1 MSDTSAH
8 DAGAVTG
15 ADKGKPGAPTKNIVL
30 LSDGTGNAA
39 SRVWRTNIWRVFE
52 SLDLRSPK
60 QVAIYDDGVGTSSF
74 KPLAVLGGA
83 FGWGLKRN
91 VLDLYTFLCRNYEP
105 KARIYA
111 FGFSRGA
118 FTIRVVLG
126 LVKNQGLIRN
136 ISPSGVRLPESELQ
150 HLAVQAYRAY
160 RKERYHSV
168 LHVEAIFRGVR
179 DAFLRIWHAIRRMP
193 RYDREKNLQDVP
205 IHFVGLWDTVAAYG
219 LPIEEMTRGISQWLW
234 PLELPDRSF
243 NAADVHRARH
253 AIAIDDERTTFHPV
267 LWSETG
273 VQEVAP
279 DPAGK
284 RWIKDEK
291 LSQVWFSG
299 VHSNVGGGYPDDSL
313 ARVPLCWIMSEAARC
328 GLRLK
333 CTPDADPDA
342 ILSAKSAADKDGRL
356 YDSRQGLGGY
366 YRYGPRKIYDLCHTR
381 LSRREKDEVT
391 VDLPKIHESAFRRTF
406 NGAHA
411 YAPIGFPERYAVVL
425 DETGEIVSGEKNPFE
440 KPAQAA
446 ARAKAQERVWDLV
459 WARRVVYFATVAAS
473 LYLALFPIIHQTVK
487 SAEFE
492 TSLRPT
498 AHAIRVVGAFLPGFA
513 GWWIDAFASNPGK
526 FLIGAAAL
534 VVLMLLG
541 VYLGSRISDRM
552 RTIWQTIL
560 NQKSTPQAE
569 EPRGFVYNLR
579 TNRFYQFFIWANKR
593 HVLPLVSALVV
604 LYVLFAVI
612 NQATVGIA
620 DAAGAHCKEKGNAAP
635 VDHGPLKIVSGFPT
649 SDPCWS
655 TGLRLEEGG
664 RYRITVIEDQGAPWL
679 DKRFHAQARGFEI
692 GELDRVRDR
701 AFMFAVI
708 PWRRTLDRPWFRPIA
723 RIGAKGSDE
732 YPLDP
737 ETAPALNKPNA
748 DRVVAEFK
756 ARRNG
761 ELFLYVNDV
770 AFGWPIPFGLLYGNN
785 HGTGTVCIERLGR
798 PVTGTPAAPPQA
810 AADAATRRCEEP
822 PATRAGSPSRP

>member
-1 MSDTSAH
+1 MADTALASTRPPT
-8 DAGAVTG
+8 DE
-15 ADKGKPGAPTKNIVL
+15 DKLKNIVL

-39 SRVWRTNIWRVFE
+39 SRVWRTNVWRVFE

-105 KARIYA
+105 DARIYA
-111 FGFSRGA
+111 LGFSRGA
-118 FTIRVVLG
+118 FTIRVLLG

-136 ISPSGVRLPESELQ
+136 TSPSGARLPESELQ
-150 HLAVQAYRAY
+150 HLATQAYRAY

-168 LHVEAIFRGVR
+168 LHVEALFRGAR
-179 DAFLRIWHAIRRMP
+179 DAFLRIWHAIRRVP
-193 RYDREKNLQDVP
+193 RYERSKNLRDVP

-219 LPIEEMTRGISQWLW
+219 LPVEEMTRGISQWLW

-243 NAADVHRARH
+243 NTTDIHRARH

-267 LWSETG
+267 LWSESG
-273 VQEVAP
+273 VPGPEP
-279 DPAGK
+279 DHAGR
-284 RWIKDEK
+284 RWTKDEK

-313 ARVPLCWIMSEAARC
+313 ARVPLCWIMTEAERC
-328 GLRLK
+328 GLRFK
-333 CTPDADPDA
+333 YTPEADPDA
-342 ILSAKSAADKDGRL
+342 ILSAKSSADKDGRL

-366 YRYGPRKIYDLCHTR
+366 YRYGPRKIYDLCHMK
-381 LSRREKDEVT
+381 LSRRDKDEVT
-391 VDLPKIHESAFRRTF
+391 IDLPKIHESAFRRTI

-411 YAPIGFPERYAVVL
+411 YAPIGFPRDYAVVL
-425 DETGEIVSGEKNPFE
+425 EERGKEGPEIVAGDKNPFE
-440 KPAQAA
+440 TPNQAA
-446 ARAKAQERVWDLV
+446 ARAKAQESIWDLV
-459 WARRVVYFATVAAS
+459 WGRRVVYFATVAAS
-473 LYLALFPIIHQTVK
+473 LYLALFPVIHQTVK
-487 SAEFE
+487 SAEYE
-492 TSLRPT
+492 TPLRPT
-498 AHAIRVVGAFLPGFA
+498 AQAIRLVGAFLPGFA

-534 VVLMLLG
+534 VLLMVLG
-541 VYLGSRISDRM
+541 VTLGSKINDRM

-560 NQKSTPQAE
+560 KQKSAPSDE
-569 EPRGFVYNLR
+569 EPSSFIYKLRNNDVYKL
-579 TNRFYQFFIWANKR
+579 ILWANKR
-593 HVLPLVSALVV
+593 HVLPFVSAIVV
-604 LYVLFAVI
+604 LYILFAVI
-612 NQATVGIA
+612 NQLSVSIA
-620 DAAGAHCKEKGNAAP
+620 DAAGAYCKEKGNATS
-635 VDHGPLKIVSGFPT
+635 VDHGTIRVVPGFPT
-649 SDPCWS
+649 KDPCWS
-655 TGLRLEEGG
+655 TGLQLEEGG
-664 RYRITVIEDQGAPWL
+664 RYRVTVIEDQAGQWF
-679 DKRFHAQARGFEI
+679 DKRFPAQARGFEI
-692 GELDRVRDR
+692 GELRRFRDR

-756 ARRNG
+756 TRRTG
-761 ELFLYVNDV
+761 ELFLYVNDAV
-770 AFGWPIPFGLLYGNN
+770 LAWPFQHFYTNN
-785 HGTGTVCIERLGR
+785 LGTGTVCIERLGR
-798 PVTGTPAAPPQA
+798 PATQAAPATPAAPASEAEKQCREEAASRIPQTA
-810 AADAATRRCEEP
+810 R
-822 PATRAGSPSRP
+822 